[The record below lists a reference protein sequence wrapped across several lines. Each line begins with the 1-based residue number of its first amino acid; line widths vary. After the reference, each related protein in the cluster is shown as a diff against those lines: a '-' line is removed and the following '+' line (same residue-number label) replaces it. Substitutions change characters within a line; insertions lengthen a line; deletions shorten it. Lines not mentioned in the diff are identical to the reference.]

1 MYNIYTWSIKILTS
15 LRFDRTKIRHG
26 NKEKQKINELNQT
39 KLFHAEKPSGHNGCS
54 ERLLGVRI

>member
-15 LRFDRTKIRHG
+15 LRFDRTK
-26 NKEKQKINELNQT
+26 QKINELNQT
-39 KLFHAEKPSGHNGCS
+39 KLFNAEKPSGHNGCS